1 VLLAVVVS
9 FAMRFLANL
18 SAFWFIDVRGV
29 NTLAAAMWTALSGF
43 LIPIAFFPDAARTV
57 IRALPF
63 VALIEMPVDV
73 FLERAVGSDLVR
85 TLAVQ
90 AAWAVVLL
98 AAGRAVLR
106 SASTKL
112 VVQGG

>member
-1 VLLAVVVS
+1 
-9 FAMRFLANL
+9 
-18 SAFWFIDVRGV
+18 
-29 NTLAAAMWTALSGF
+29 
-43 LIPIAFFPDAARTV
+43 V